1 MNLESIPK
9 YFSPKSPK
17 LSDESPATRT
27 DSLSITDVMAAIG
40 MCHQEG
46 GIGLDLF
53 LAKIGVSS
61 PDKAIEGLIGI
72 ANGLAGRCKPI
83 SELDGDTKSKL
94 LQVLATFA
102 YQDYARS
109 AASIKPCPNCT
120 DGFIDSEVFTTKSH
134 IPWAARECA
143 HKTLEWGGMVT
154 PKEYE
159 VDRRIREVVRVL
171 CPTCSGKSVVS
182 NSCRCK
188 GRGQV
193 VDEVAT
199 KANAGLP
206 VYKECPKC
214 KGNGYRKMPSENVR
228 RAVCLQ
234 LMEVSQPSWS
244 RHYKPF
250 YEAIVGECFK
260 EESKASAALH
270 KITR

>member
-40 MCHQEG
+40 MTHQEG

-83 SELDGDTKSKL
+83 AELDGNNKSKL

-102 YQDYARS
+102 YQDYTRS
-109 AASIKPCPNCT
+109 AASVKPCPDCA
-120 DGFIDSEVFTTKSH
+120 DGFIDAEVFTTKSVFG
-134 IPWAARECA
+134 A
-143 HKTLEWGGMVT
+143 HPGAVSEIKRLDDQLDSNVGVR
-154 PKEYE
+154 K
-159 VDRRIREVVRVL
+159 REVSRVQ
-171 CPTCSGKSVVS
+171 CPTCQGRSVVS

-199 KANAGLP
+199 KANGGLP

-214 KGNGYRKMPSENVR
+214 KGSGYRKMPSENVR

-234 LMEVSQPSWS
+234 VMEVSQPSWS
-244 RHYKPF
+244 RHYKPL

-260 EESKASAALH
+260 EESKASSALH

>member
-17 LSDESPATRT
+17 LSDDSPATASE
-27 DSLSITDVMAAIG
+27 SLSITDVMAAIG
-40 MCHQEG
+40 MCHQSG

-72 ANGLAGRCKPI
+72 ARSLAGRCKPI
-83 SELDGDTKSKL
+83 SELDDDTKSEL

-109 AASIKPCPNCT
+109 AASVKPCPDCT
-120 DGFIDSEVFTTKSH
+120 DGFIDAEVFTTKWSKPAGLE
-134 IPWAARECA
+134 IPQWAKDMRAI
-143 HKTLEWGGMVT
+143 KPDEWYQHRQI
-154 PKEYE
+154 KE
-159 VDRRIREVVRVL
+159 VNRVL
-171 CPTCSGKSVVS
+171 CPTCRGKTVIS
-182 NSCRCK
+182 NSCRCN
-188 GRGQV
+188 GRGRV
-193 VDEVAT
+193 LDEEAT
-199 KANAGLP
+199 KASGGLP
-206 VYKECPKC
+206 IHKDCPKC
-214 KGNGYRKMPSENVR
+214 KGSGYRKMPSENIR

-234 LMEVSQPSWS
+234 VMDIPETSWR

-250 YEAIVGECFK
+250 YESIVGECFK
-260 EESKASAALH
+260 EESRASAALH

>member
-17 LSDESPATRT
+17 LSDESPATAS
-27 DSLSITDVMAAIG
+27 DSLGISDVMAAIG
-40 MCHQEG
+40 MTHQSG

-72 ANGLAGRCKPI
+72 ARSLAGRCKPI
-83 SELDGDTKSKL
+83 SELDEDSKSEL

-109 AASIKPCPNCT
+109 AASVKPCPDCT
-120 DGFIDSEVFTTKSH
+120 DGFIDAEVFTTKSH
-134 IPWAARECA
+134 MPFHAQEIITMSKRMDVEII
-143 HKTLEWGGMVT
+143 
-154 PKEYE
+154 PKEFE
-159 VDRRIREVVRVL
+159 IERRVREVVRVQ
-171 CPTCSGKSVVS
+171 CPTCGGKAVVS

-188 GRGQV
+188 GRGKV
-193 VDEVAT
+193 LDEEAT
-199 KANAGLP
+199 KANGGLP
-206 VYKECPKC
+206 IHKECPKC

-234 LMEVSQPSWS
+234 VMEVSQPSWS
-244 RHYKPF
+244 RHYKPL

>member
-17 LSDESPATRT
+17 LSDESPATAS
-27 DSLSITDVMAAIG
+27 DSLGISDVMAAIG
-40 MCHQEG
+40 MTHQSG

-72 ANGLAGRCKPI
+72 ANGLAGRRKPT
-83 SELDGDTKSKL
+83 SELNEDTKSKL

-109 AASIKPCPNCT
+109 AASVRPCPDCT
-120 DGFIDSEVFTTKSH
+120 DGFIDAEVFTTKSVFG
-134 IPWAARECA
+134 A
-143 HKTLEWGGMVT
+143 HPGAVSEIKRLD
-154 PKEYE
+154 
-159 VDRRIREVVRVL
+159 DRIDSNIGVLKREVARVQ
-171 CPTCSGKSVVS
+171 CPTCQGRSVIS

-188 GRGQV
+188 GRGKV
-193 VDEVAT
+193 VNEVAT
-199 KANAGLP
+199 KANGGLP

-234 LMEVSQPSWS
+234 VMEVSQPSWS

-260 EESKASAALH
+260 EESKASIALH